1 MIIVKSPRE
10 IALMREAGQVVAKVF
25 EKLEAIIRPGI
36 STQAI
41 ADEAEKTI
49 RSHNAYPT
57 FLGYN
62 GFKGAICVSV
72 NDTLVHGI
80 PSKHHILKEGD
91 IVSCDVGATLKGY
104 VGDACRTYPVGKISA
119 EAAKLVRVTE
129 ESFFKAVALI
139 KPGIHLGDISH
150 AIQKHNED
158 NGYSLPRE
166 YTGHGIGQNLH
177 EDPYIPNIGEPNTGP
192 VLKEGMCLA
201 IEPMVAQGKPD
212 VIIKNDGWT
221 VKMKD
226 GSLCSHYENTVVVTS
241 TGYEILTMLK
251 QGGNENG

>member
-25 EKLEAIIRPGI
+25 EKLATIIRPGI
-36 STQAI
+36 STQTI
-41 ADEAEKTI
+41 ADEAEKII
-49 RSHNAYPT
+49 RSYHASPT

-80 PSKHHILKEGD
+80 PNKHHFLKEGD

-104 VGDACRTYPVGKISA
+104 VGDACRTYPVGKISK
-119 EAAKLVRVTE
+119 EAARLLRVTE
-129 ESFFKAVALI
+129 ESFFKAVALV

-150 AIQKHNED
+150 AIQTHNEE

-166 YTGHGIGQNLH
+166 YTGHGIGQALH
-177 EDPYIPNIGEPNTGP
+177 EDPYIPNIGEPHTGP

-201 IEPMVAQGKPD
+201 IEPMVAQGQPE
-212 VIIKNDGWT
+212 VIVSNDGWT

-226 GSLCSHYENTVVVTS
+226 GLLSSHYENTVAVTS

>member
-25 EKLEAIIRPGI
+25 ERLEAIIRPGI
-36 STQAI
+36 STQEI
-41 ADEAEKTI
+41 ADEAEKVI
-49 RSHNAYPT
+49 RSYHASPT

-72 NDTLVHGI
+72 NETLVHGI
-80 PSKHHILKEGD
+80 PSRHRILKEGD

-104 VGDACRTYPVGKISA
+104 CGDACRTYPVGQISE
-119 EAAKLVRVTE
+119 EAARLIKVTE

-139 KPGIHLGDISH
+139 KPGVHLGDISH

-158 NGYSLPRE
+158 NGYSLPRD

-177 EDPYIPNIGEPNTGP
+177 EDPYIPNIGEPGTGP
-192 VLKEGMCLA
+192 ILKEGMCLA
-201 IEPMVAQGKPD
+201 IEPMVAQGQPD
-212 VIIKNDGWT
+212 VTVANDGWT

-226 GSLCSHYENTVVVTS
+226 GCLSSHYENTIVVTS
-241 TGYEILTMLK
+241 AGYEILTMLT

>member
-10 IALMREAGQVVAKVF
+10 IVLMREAGQVVAKVF
-25 EKLEAIIRPGI
+25 ERLETIIRPGI
-36 STQAI
+36 STQVI
-41 ADEAEKTI
+41 ADEAEKII
-49 RSHNAYPT
+49 RSHHASPT

-80 PSKHHILKEGD
+80 PNKHHILKEGD

-104 VGDACRTYPVGKISA
+104 VGDACRTYPVGKISK
-119 EAAKLVRVTE
+119 EAARLLRITE

-139 KPGIHLGDISH
+139 KPGIHLGDISY
-150 AIQKHNED
+150 AIQTHNED
-158 NGYSLPRE
+158 NGYSLPRD
-166 YTGHGIGQNLH
+166 YTGHGIGQSLH
-177 EDPYIPNIGEPNTGP
+177 EDPYIPNIGVPNTGP

-201 IEPMVAQGKPD
+201 IEPMVSSGDPE
-212 VIIKNDGWT
+212 VVVMNDGWT

-226 GSLCSHYENTVVVTS
+226 GSLSSHYENTVVVTS

>member
-10 IALMREAGQVVAKVF
+10 IVLMREAGQVVAKVF
-25 EKLEAIIRPGI
+25 ERLEAIIRPGL
-36 STQAI
+36 STQLL
-41 ADEAEKTI
+41 ADEAEKVI
-49 RSHNAYPT
+49 RSHHATPT

-80 PSKHHILKEGD
+80 PDKHHILKEGD
-91 IVSCDVGATLKGY
+91 IVSCDVGATLRGY
-104 VGDACRTYPVGKISA
+104 CGDATRTYPVGRVNA
-119 EAAKLVRVTE
+119 EAARLLRVTE
-129 ESFFKAVALI
+129 ESFFKAIALI

-166 YTGHGIGQNLH
+166 YTGHGIGQQLH
-177 EDPYIPNIGEPNTGP
+177 EDPYIPNTGEPNTGP

-201 IEPMVAQGKPD
+201 IEPMVAQGRPE
-212 VIIKNDGWT
+212 VVVLNDGWT

-226 GSLCSHYENTVVVTS
+226 GRLCSHYENTVVVTS
-241 TGYEILTMLK
+241 TGCEILTMLK
-251 QGGNENG
+251 QGGNEIG

>member
-10 IALMREAGQVVAKVF
+10 IVLMREAGQVVAKVF
-25 EKLEAIIRPGI
+25 ERLATFIRPGI
-36 STQAI
+36 STKAL
-41 ADEAEKTI
+41 ADEAEKII
-49 RSHNAYPT
+49 RSHHASPT

-104 VGDACRTYPVGKISA
+104 VGDACRTYPVGTISK
-119 EAAKLVRVTE
+119 EAARLLRVTE

-139 KPGIHLGDISH
+139 KPGVHLGDISH
-150 AIQKHNED
+150 AIQKHNEE

-166 YTGHGIGQNLH
+166 YTGHGIGQALH

-201 IEPMVAQGKPD
+201 IEPMVSAGHPE
-212 VIIKNDGWT
+212 VIVLDDGWT

-226 GSLCSHYENTVVVTS
+226 GSLSSHYENTVVVTS
-241 TGYEILTMLK
+241 TGYEILTMLQ